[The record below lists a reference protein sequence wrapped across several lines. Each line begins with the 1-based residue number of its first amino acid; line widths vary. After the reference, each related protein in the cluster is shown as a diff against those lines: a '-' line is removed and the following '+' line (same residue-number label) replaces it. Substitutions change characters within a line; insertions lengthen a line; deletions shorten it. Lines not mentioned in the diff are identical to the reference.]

1 MTGGRPRRA
10 SNPTLSAIL
19 AELEAANVP
28 VLSVEI
34 NKHVKVRFTV
44 KGTPH
49 LYVCP
54 TSPSDS
60 RRGTINA
67 LADIRRMIGR
77 DHLPAKSTRPP
88 PKHKPP
94 RPKPVPALDGFGLMR
109 DWQAELAKKFGHK

>member
-19 AELEAANVP
+19 AELEAANVR
-28 VLSVEI
+28 VVSVEI
-34 NKHVKVRFTV
+34 NKHVKVRFMV
-44 KGTPH
+44 GGAER

-54 TSPSDS
+54 ASPSDS

-67 LADIRRMIGR
+67 LSDIRRMIGR
-77 DHLPAKSTRPP
+77 DHLPSKSARPP
-88 PKHKPP
+88 AQYKPP